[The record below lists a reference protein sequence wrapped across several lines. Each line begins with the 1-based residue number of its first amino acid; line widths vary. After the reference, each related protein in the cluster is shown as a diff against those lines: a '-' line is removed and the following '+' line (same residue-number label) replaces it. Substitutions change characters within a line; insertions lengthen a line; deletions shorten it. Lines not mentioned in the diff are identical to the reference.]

1 MERISSRQNAIVK
14 RFRDLDV
21 GVMVGASRKR
31 FIGVLTG
38 VEDPAARVEG
48 SIAAA
53 VLSAAHGAD
62 AVRVHDVAETV
73 RALRV
78 ADAIVRD
85 GA

>member
-1 MERISSRQNAIVK
+1 MI
-14 RFRDLDV
+14 
-21 GVMVGASRKR
+21 GASRKR
-31 FIGVLTG
+31 FIGALTE

-53 VLSAAHGAD
+53 VLSVGHGAD

-78 ADAIVRD
+78 ADAIARD

>member
-1 MERISSRQNAIVK
+1 
-14 RFRDLDV
+14 
-21 GVMVGASRKR
+21 
-31 FIGVLTG
+31 
-38 VEDPAARVEG
+38 VEG

-53 VLSAAHGAD
+53 VLSVGDAD
-62 AVRVHDVAETV
+62 VVRVHDVGETV

>member
-1 MERISSRQNAIVK
+1 
-14 RFRDLDV
+14 
-21 GVMVGASRKR
+21 
-31 FIGVLTG
+31 
-38 VEDPAARVEG
+38 VEG